1 MAIYCFRRTVN
12 PAERSEAEPENDY
25 TKEGN
30 KRENGVYKEMEA
42 KKATQK
48 HRRLYKFTRRWQYQG
63 KWLLGLRLAEADKSV
78 AAQELD
84 SSVERL
90 APWAHQPNQR

>member
-1 MAIYCFRRTVN
+1 MN
-12 PAERSEAEPENDY
+12 PAERSEAEQKKPGY

-48 HRRLYKFTRRWQYQG
+48 HLRLYKFTRRWQCQG
-63 KWLLGLRLAEADKSV
+63 KWLLGLGLGEEDRFV
-78 AAQELD
+78 ATQEPD
-84 SSVERL
+84 NSVERSE
-90 APWAHQPNQR
+90 P